1 MEIKKVAF
9 KDIDGILCD
18 TGKLR
23 AIYLPG
29 YGGKLVSL
37 KDFEGRE
44 WLAQDKNTKY
54 IPPRLGNSY
63 VDCEV
68 SGADEM
74 FPTID
79 PCYWK
84 GREYPCHG
92 EVCRVGHSLKVYEEY
107 LEMEYSSLALGYC
120 YKKAISEGNDGEIV
134 VNYII
139 KNTGK
144 EDMPSFWALHMMFAA
159 FEGGEIFVDSDT
171 ENTAEIMFDA
181 TQKYGRRGDVIAV
194 SKEHLTSKVLN
205 EETYKF
211 YYLARLKKGICGYF
225 DNVAKKGIALEFDS
239 KKIPFLGIWMNNGGF
254 KGIHSATIEPCTM
267 PFDTPIEAINRGHSL
282 MLEPGEEYTFQICFK
297 MFEE

>member
-23 AIYLPG
+23 AIYLPR

-37 KDFEGRE
+37 KDFEDRE

-54 IPPRLGNSY
+54 IAPRLGNSY

-68 SGADEM
+68 SGADDM

-134 VNYII
+134 VKYTI

-144 EDMPSFWALHMMFAA
+144 EDMPCFWALHMMFAA
-159 FEGGEIFVDSDT
+159 FEGGEIFVNSDT
-171 ENTAEIMFDA
+171 ENTAEIMFDN
-181 TQKYGRRGDVIAV
+181 TQKYGVRGDVITV
-194 SKEHLTSKVLN
+194 SKEQLSSKALN
-205 EETYKF
+205 GEAYKF
-211 YYLARLKKGICGYF
+211 YYLARLKKGICGYY
-225 DNVAKKGIALEFDS
+225 DNVVKKGIALEYDS
-239 KKIPFLGIWMNNGGF
+239 NKIPFLGIWMNNGGF
-254 KGIHSATIEPCTM
+254 KGMHSAAIEPCTL
-267 PFDTPIEAINRGHSL
+267 PFDTPIEAIKRGHSQT
-282 MLEPGEEYTFQICFK
+282 LESGQKYSFEFK
-297 MFEE
+297 IKRI